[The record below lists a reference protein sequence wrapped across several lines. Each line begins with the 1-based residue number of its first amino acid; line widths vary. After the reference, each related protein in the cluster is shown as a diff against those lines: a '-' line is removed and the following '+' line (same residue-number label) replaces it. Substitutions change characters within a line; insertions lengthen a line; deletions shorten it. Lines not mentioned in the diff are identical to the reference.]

1 MIIENKTTE
10 NGDVLRISTDVPVLG
25 LVLLYGFLDNTS
37 GESPDMYFQKKFRYS
52 KDIGINWSDWQLL
65 TAANIQNVPIRNKE
79 SFLFEYAYQHEGRNG
94 ELYFNWVQLEG
105 EVNQGDDTIYSKTD
119 FKQFFDVND
128 INVLGWAFNVLEK
141 LYQQGILPKY
151 VQRDYTENSK
161 DFIDYWLSVTHFF
174 ALIVYMARQFQDIP
188 GNNILFNL
196 FIEGRGLALSGSE
209 TQLQRNY
216 LFAHYI
222 DEYRKRG
229 TANIIDQD
237 GTVYGE
243 FLRLINYDPK
253 EEFMFFNLVRQNLG
267 WCCDFSSPMWIG
279 TEQILNAT
287 KAYEYSDSV
296 KDLSKYPT
304 VGSVDIFQYGDYD
317 WLRLGTTVGTNG
329 IDVSNGN
336 LLLEDK
342 QPLLLEEG
350 GEIRL
355 ERSDLV
361 LKEQLQKISPSIP
374 YEIYFRII
382 AISNDDTAPDH
393 LNFGVKGYNENLQPV
408 DFLNAQTGEP
418 QNSFFSEVPARVI
431 YKVNTE
437 YWFRAVIWR
446 ADEVPGASMNL
457 NFLNGV
463 PLISSKD
470 MRYFSPVITQAYVA
484 GDKSLLIRD
493 IKIKPLQLSVEQGYL
508 GSILPI
514 ATYFYNNSGRE
525 DSYIKNF
532 TEQYLLSYKN
542 NVLLPT
548 YLTEVEVIF
557 FVLTIAW
564 QPTDGGV
571 VVGAGTYRQG
581 DIATI
586 RITPSVGYQIDSV
599 VIDGEAKVPANQ
611 YLVSMTKNI
620 QANVVFKKTLANF
633 VTQKRAFSFEGTQYD
648 GNLVIDWGDGITTT
662 NTLTHRYTD
671 SLQQH
676 IITVNEGD
684 ITTLNVPDNEI
695 LSANF
700 VNMPNIDVLNMDNNL
715 LTQLDISSLT
725 NVTSVSLS
733 GNQLAN
739 ISLTANPEIN
749 YLDLA
754 QNNFSSIDLSTLA
767 KLKNLILKDNQLT
780 SLDLSLNT
788 ALINLDADNN
798 VMTSLNLGQG
808 TSLKTVTVYNN
819 KLTSF
824 SLPASNILT
833 SLNIGKNNLPSA
845 SFTSATYSKLETLLI
860 SDMPVLKTLSVTS
873 IATLTELTAKNNAQA
888 TTYTITG
895 NVKLPAL
902 DISGCTVLY
911 TATCN
916 GNTLL
921 SSVNV
926 NNDSTLYTL
935 NLDNCALTTISL
947 NTNIALNTLSINNN
961 KLTTFSAPYCTALA
975 SLSLDNNQLGSITL
989 NNNTKLVVLSVSNNK
1004 LTTLGIFSPI
1014 LRTLDCDHNL
1024 LTSTSTTNWQNITT
1038 LESVDGRNNNFT
1050 SFMFDNNPSIKTIKL
1065 DDCVNLTTVRITYN
1079 PQLANLTLSGNVAL
1093 TNLVGYNNAL
1103 TSVTVDGD
1111 IYLSEV
1117 SLGNNQ
1123 ISSFSYVG
1131 CKRIKTLLL
1140 DSNLLTSIDA
1150 DYLGETLETLSIN
1163 KNRLTEL
1170 TLTKTTELKYVSCN
1184 NNLMT
1189 SLTIEPDEAPEQTTV
1204 ESIVDDLSIQPYIAY
1219 LFNGNTNKMN
1229 RSLLSLDSFTG
1240 VSYTSGYEPGRQ
1252 ALQCNTTYC
1261 QMPLTMSSNSTD
1273 RVCASVMIYP
1283 TDNDPSVYNGIF
1295 GGLMFGLKTGKFGW
1309 ALGWGGNN
1317 FENKLN
1323 LDLYTTAGRLALQG
1337 PVLEPNEWHHIM
1349 FNINYTGAAGSSW
1362 SMTLYVDG
1370 VRYTNSGNPG
1380 GDHLDFDGLESSTG
1394 TRNLFIGRAY
1404 QLGWKYFRGKMQ
1416 DPIIGYS
1423 NFSEND
1429 FDILNNYYKSAGTVV
1444 RFENLTTLDCSNN
1457 QLTTLDLTHA
1467 DCLTDLDCSYNLL
1480 GKDTPV
1486 TEQAITFGTAFVQN
1500 PLTRLIASNN
1510 QLKMIVLSNNE
1521 NLVTVDV
1528 SDNPDLSDLLTNI
1541 SIGAMGK
1548 AKTLLAYNTAIPGFS
1563 HFIWPALVKLDLH
1576 NTPVNQYLPSGTT
1589 GLIEYLDI
1597 SETRFPSLAIT
1608 TMLGQNA
1615 AKLREVY
1622 LKNLTHFPD
1631 DFELEVY
1638 NMPNLKRLDIS
1649 GSNIPRI
1656 NFEKGT
1662 TFTLSVEW
1670 LSVENCQ
1677 QLSVLPTYTLVN
1689 ATYLNFA
1696 NSNISSIIPTSE
1708 PQKFEEI
1715 HSEHSYL
1722 ASNFSTNYNSFLGNL
1737 NSTTTGKYYYSSDD
1751 IYIKDT
1757 ASGGWGFGDLLK
1769 AAGWTLILVD

>member
-196 FIEGRGLALSGSE
+196 FLEGKGLALSGEE

-229 TANIIDQD
+229 TASIIDPD

-243 FLRLINYDPK
+243 FLRLINYDPQ

-287 KAYEYSDSV
+287 KAYEYSESV
-296 KDLSKYPT
+296 KDLTKYPI
-304 VGSVDIFQYGDYD
+304 VGSVDVFQYGDYE
-317 WLRLGTTVGTNG
+317 WLRLATTAGTNG
-329 IDVSNGN
+329 IDVASPTREN
-336 LLLEDK
+336 
-342 QPLLLEEG
+342 
-350 GEIRL
+350 
-355 ERSDLV
+355 
-361 LKEQLQKISPSIP
+361 LQKISPSIP
-374 YEIYFRII
+374 YEIYFRVI
-382 AISNDDTAPDH
+382 AISADGTAPDH
-393 LNFGVKGYNENLQPV
+393 LNFGVKGYDENLQLL
-408 DFLNAQTGEP
+408 DFLNAQTGQA
-418 QNSFFSEVPARVI
+418 QNSFFTEVPTRVL

-463 PLISSKD
+463 PLISNRD
-470 MRYFSPVITQAYVA
+470 MKYFTPVITQSYVA

-493 IKIKPLQLSVEQGYL
+493 VKIKPLQLSVEQGYL
-508 GSILPI
+508 SSILPI

-525 DSYIKNF
+525 DSYIKDF

-548 YLTEVEVIF
+548 YLADVDVIF
-557 FVLTIAW
+557 FVLTITW

-599 VIDGEAKVPANQ
+599 VIDGEMKTPANQ

-715 LTQLDISSLT
+715 LTQLDVSSLT
-725 NVTSVSLS
+725 KVTSVSLS

-754 QNNFSSIDLSTLA
+754 QNSFSSIDLSTLA
-767 KLKNLILKDNQLT
+767 KLRNLILKDNQLT

-824 SLPASNILT
+824 SLPTSNILT
-833 SLNIGKNNLPSA
+833 SLNIGKNNLASA
-845 SFTSATYSKLETLLI
+845 SFTGATYSKLETLLI

-873 IATLTELTAKNNAQA
+873 ISTLAELTAKNNAQA

-935 NLDNCALTTISL
+935 NLDDCALTTISL

-961 KLTTFSAPYCTALA
+961 KLTAFSAPYCTVLA
-975 SLSLDNNQLGSITL
+975 SLSLDNNQLSSITL
-989 NNNTKLVVLSVSNNK
+989 RDNTRLVNLSVSNNQ

-1014 LRTLDCDHNL
+1014 LKTLDCDHNL
-1024 LTSTSTTNWQNITT
+1024 LTTATTTDWQEIET
-1038 LESVDGRNNNFT
+1038 LETLDARNNNFT
-1050 SFMFDNNPSIKTIKL
+1050 TFRFDSNPSIKTIAL
-1065 DDCVNLTTVRITYN
+1065 DNCVNLTSATITYN
-1079 PQLANLTLSGNVAL
+1079 DKLQSLTLSGNTAMTTL
-1093 TNLVGYNNAL
+1093 SGYSNAL
-1103 TSVTVDGD
+1103 TSVILDNDTNLTD
-1111 IYLSEV
+1111 IYLY
-1117 SLGNNQ
+1117 NNQ
-1123 ISSFSYVG
+1123 ISNFSYTN
-1131 CKRIKTLLL
+1131 CKKIQYLRIDT
-1140 DSNLLTSIDA
+1140 NLLTSFDA
-1150 DYLGETLETLSIN
+1150 DYLGETLQTLIIDKNQLSTLS
-1163 KNRLTEL
+1163 
-1170 TLTKTTELKYVSCN
+1170 LTKTTELVTLTCSN
-1184 NNLMT
+1184 NRIT
-1189 SLTIEPDEAPEQTTV
+1189 SLTIEPEGGEAPSTV
-1204 ESIVDDLSIQPYIAY
+1204 QDIITEVAASGIAPTSAY
-1219 LFNGNTNKMN
+1219 LFDGNTNAAPESKSVMEN
-1229 RSLLSLDSFTG
+1229 FNNI
-1240 VSYTSGYEPGRQ
+1240 SYTAGYEEGRQ
-1252 ALQCNTTYC
+1252 ALQCNNTYC
-1261 QMPLTMSSNSTD
+1261 QYPLSMSEGGLLAELSF
-1273 RVCASVMIYP
+1273 SVMIR
-1283 TDNDPSVYNGIF
+1283 PSVATTAQDMGVFGGVIWGNQTGKYGWAVGAKTGTYSGKLGFEVYSSSGAVTLQTEALEAGKWYHLIGRAARGVNGIWS
-1295 GGLMFGLKTGKFGW
+1295 LDMYVN
-1309 ALGWGGNN
+1309 GNHYSATSSSIGN
-1317 FENKLN
+1317 FIE
-1323 LDLYTTAGRLALQG
+1323 
-1337 PVLEPNEWHHIM
+1337 
-1349 FNINYTGAAGSSW
+1349 
-1362 SMTLYVDG
+1362 
-1370 VRYTNSGNPG
+1370 
-1380 GDHLDFDGLESSTG
+1380 FDGLQGSSYGDGHMHLGRCEQGGWNYFSG
-1394 TRNLFIGRAY
+1394 TLQDAIIYNYNL
-1404 QLGWKYFRGKMQ
+1404 
-1416 DPIIGYS
+1416 S
-1423 NFSEND
+1423 NTIVQKFLD
-1429 FDILNNYYKSAGTVV
+1429 YYAGINVS
-1444 RFENLTTLDCSNN
+1444 RFEKLNKLDCSNN

-1467 DCLTDLDCSYNLL
+1467 DYLNEVNCSYNLL

-1548 AKTLLAYNTAIPGFS
+1548 AKTLLAYNTAIPGFG

-1696 NSNISSIIPTSE
+1696 NSNIASIIPTSE

>member
-196 FIEGRGLALSGSE
+196 FFEGKGLALSGEE

-229 TANIIDQD
+229 TASIIDPD

-243 FLRLINYDPK
+243 FLRLINYDPQ

-287 KAYEYSDSV
+287 KAYEYSESV
-296 KDLSKYPT
+296 KDLTKYPI
-304 VGSVDIFQYGDYD
+304 VGSVDVFQYGDYE
-317 WLRLGTTVGTNG
+317 WLRLATTAGTNG
-329 IDVSNGN
+329 IDVASPTREN
-336 LLLEDK
+336 
-342 QPLLLEEG
+342 
-350 GEIRL
+350 
-355 ERSDLV
+355 
-361 LKEQLQKISPSIP
+361 LQKISPSIP
-374 YEIYFRII
+374 YEIYFRVI
-382 AISNDDTAPDH
+382 AISADGTAPDH
-393 LNFGVKGYNENLQPV
+393 LNFGVKGYDENLQLL
-408 DFLNAQTGEP
+408 DFLNAQTGQA
-418 QNSFFSEVPARVI
+418 QNSFFTEVPTRVL

-463 PLISSKD
+463 PLISNRD
-470 MRYFSPVITQAYVA
+470 MKYFTPVITQSYVA

-493 IKIKPLQLSVEQGYL
+493 VKIKPLQLSVEQGYL
-508 GSILPI
+508 SSILPI

-525 DSYIKNF
+525 DSYIKDF

-548 YLTEVEVIF
+548 YLADVDVIF
-557 FVLTIAW
+557 FVLTITW

-599 VIDGEAKVPANQ
+599 VIDGEMKTPANQ

-700 VNMPNIDVLNMDNNL
+700 VNMPNIDALNMDNNL
-715 LTQLDISSLT
+715 LTQLDVSSLT
-725 NVTSVSLS
+725 KVTSVSLS

-754 QNNFSSIDLSTLA
+754 QNSFSSIDLSTLA
-767 KLKNLILKDNQLT
+767 KLRNLILKDNQLT

-824 SLPASNILT
+824 SLPTSNILT
-833 SLNIGKNNLPSA
+833 SLNIGKNNLASA
-845 SFTSATYSKLETLLI
+845 SFTGATYSKLETLLI

-873 IATLTELTAKNNAQA
+873 IATLTELTARNNAQA

-935 NLDNCALTTISL
+935 NLDDCVLTAISL

-961 KLTTFSAPYCTALA
+961 KLTAFSAPYCTVLA
-975 SLSLDNNQLGSITL
+975 SLSLDNNQLSSITL
-989 NNNTKLVVLSVSNNK
+989 RDNTRLVNLSVSNNQ

-1014 LRTLDCDHNL
+1014 LKTLDCDHNL
-1024 LTSTSTTNWQNITT
+1024 LTTATTTDWQEIET
-1038 LESVDGRNNNFT
+1038 LETLDARNNNFT
-1050 SFMFDNNPSIKTIKL
+1050 TFRFDSNPSIKTIAL
-1065 DDCVNLTTVRITYN
+1065 DNCVNLTSATITYN
-1079 PQLANLTLSGNVAL
+1079 DKLQSLTLSGNTAMTTL
-1093 TNLVGYNNAL
+1093 SGYSNAL
-1103 TSVTVDGD
+1103 TSVILDNDTNLTD
-1111 IYLSEV
+1111 IYLY
-1117 SLGNNQ
+1117 NNQ
-1123 ISSFSYVG
+1123 ISNFSYTN
-1131 CKRIKTLLL
+1131 CKKIQYLRIDT
-1140 DSNLLTSIDA
+1140 NLLTSFDA
-1150 DYLGETLETLSIN
+1150 DYLGETLQTLIIDKNQLSTLS
-1163 KNRLTEL
+1163 
-1170 TLTKTTELKYVSCN
+1170 LTKTTELVTLTCSN
-1184 NNLMT
+1184 NRIT
-1189 SLTIEPDEAPEQTTV
+1189 SLTIEPEGGEAPSTV
-1204 ESIVDDLSIQPYIAY
+1204 QDIITEVAASGIAPTSAY
-1219 LFNGNTNKMN
+1219 LFDGNTNAAPESKSVMEN
-1229 RSLLSLDSFTG
+1229 FNNI
-1240 VSYTSGYEPGRQ
+1240 SYTAGYEEGRQ
-1252 ALQCNTTYC
+1252 ALQCNNTYC
-1261 QMPLTMSSNSTD
+1261 QYPLSMSEGGLLAELSF
-1273 RVCASVMIYP
+1273 SVMIR
-1283 TDNDPSVYNGIF
+1283 PSVATTAQDMGVFGGVIWGNQTGKYGWAVGAKTGTYSGKLGFEVYSSSGAVTLQTEALEAGKWYHLIGRAARGVNGIWS
-1295 GGLMFGLKTGKFGW
+1295 LDMYVN
-1309 ALGWGGNN
+1309 GNHYSATSSSIGN
-1317 FENKLN
+1317 FIE
-1323 LDLYTTAGRLALQG
+1323 
-1337 PVLEPNEWHHIM
+1337 
-1349 FNINYTGAAGSSW
+1349 
-1362 SMTLYVDG
+1362 
-1370 VRYTNSGNPG
+1370 
-1380 GDHLDFDGLESSTG
+1380 FDGLQGSRYGDGHMHLGRCEQVGWNYFSG
-1394 TRNLFIGRAY
+1394 TLQDAIIYNYNL
-1404 QLGWKYFRGKMQ
+1404 
-1416 DPIIGYS
+1416 S
-1423 NFSEND
+1423 NTIVQKFLD
-1429 FDILNNYYKSAGTVV
+1429 YYAGINVS
-1444 RFENLTTLDCSNN
+1444 RFEKLNKLDCSNN

-1548 AKTLLAYNTAIPGFS
+1548 AKTLLAYNTAIPGFG

-1576 NTPVNQYLPSGTT
+1576 NTPVNQYLSSGTT

-1696 NSNISSIIPTSE
+1696 NSNIASIIPTSE

>member
-196 FIEGRGLALSGSE
+196 FLEGRGLALSGEE

-229 TANIIDQD
+229 TASIIDPD

-243 FLRLINYDPK
+243 FLRLINYDPQ
-253 EEFMFFNLVRQNLG
+253 EEFMFFNLVRQNMG

-287 KAYEYSDSV
+287 KAYEYSESV
-296 KDLSKYPT
+296 KDLTKYPI
-304 VGSVDIFQYGDYD
+304 VGSVDVFQYGDYE
-317 WLRLGTTVGTNG
+317 WLRLATTAGTNG
-329 IDVSNGN
+329 IDVASPTREN
-336 LLLEDK
+336 
-342 QPLLLEEG
+342 
-350 GEIRL
+350 
-355 ERSDLV
+355 
-361 LKEQLQKISPSIP
+361 LQKISPSIP
-374 YEIYFRII
+374 YEIYFRVI
-382 AISNDDTAPDH
+382 AISADGTAPDH
-393 LNFGVKGYNENLQPV
+393 LNFGVKGYDENLQLL
-408 DFLNAQTGEP
+408 DFLNAQTGQA
-418 QNSFFSEVPARVI
+418 QNSFFTEVPTRVL

-463 PLISSKD
+463 PLISNRD
-470 MRYFSPVITQAYVA
+470 MKYFTPVITQSYVA

-493 IKIKPLQLSVEQGYL
+493 VKIKPLQLSVEQGYL
-508 GSILPI
+508 SSILPI

-525 DSYIKNF
+525 DSYIKDF

-548 YLTEVEVIF
+548 YLADVDVIF
-557 FVLTIAW
+557 FVLTITW

-599 VIDGEAKVPANQ
+599 VIDGEMKTPANQ

-715 LTQLDISSLT
+715 LTQLDVSSLT
-725 NVTSVSLS
+725 KVTSVSLS

-754 QNNFSSIDLSTLA
+754 QNSFSSIDLSTLA
-767 KLKNLILKDNQLT
+767 KLRNLILKDNQLT

-824 SLPASNILT
+824 SLPTSNILT
-833 SLNIGKNNLPSA
+833 SLNIGKNNLASA
-845 SFTSATYSKLETLLI
+845 SFTGATYSKLETLLI

-873 IATLTELTAKNNAQA
+873 IATLTELTARNNAQA

-935 NLDNCALTTISL
+935 NLDDCVLTAISL

-961 KLTTFSAPYCTALA
+961 KLTAFSAPYCTVLA
-975 SLSLDNNQLGSITL
+975 SLSLDNNQLSSITL
-989 NNNTKLVVLSVSNNK
+989 RDNTRLVNLSVSNNQ

-1014 LRTLDCDHNL
+1014 LKTLDCDHNL
-1024 LTSTSTTNWQNITT
+1024 LTTATTTDWQEIET
-1038 LESVDGRNNNFT
+1038 LETLDARNNNFT
-1050 SFMFDNNPSIKTIKL
+1050 TFRFDSNPSIKTIAL
-1065 DDCVNLTTVRITYN
+1065 DNCVNLTSATITYN
-1079 PQLANLTLSGNVAL
+1079 DKLQSLTLSGNTAMTTL
-1093 TNLVGYNNAL
+1093 SGYSNAL
-1103 TSVTVDGD
+1103 TSVILDNDTNLTD
-1111 IYLSEV
+1111 IYLY
-1117 SLGNNQ
+1117 NNQ
-1123 ISSFSYVG
+1123 ISNFSYTN
-1131 CKRIKTLLL
+1131 CKKIQYLRIDT
-1140 DSNLLTSIDA
+1140 NLLTSFDA
-1150 DYLGETLETLSIN
+1150 DYLGETLQTLIIDKNQLSTLS
-1163 KNRLTEL
+1163 
-1170 TLTKTTELKYVSCN
+1170 LTKTTELVTLTCSN
-1184 NNLMT
+1184 NRIT
-1189 SLTIEPDEAPEQTTV
+1189 SLTIEPEGGEAPSTV
-1204 ESIVDDLSIQPYIAY
+1204 QDIITEVAASGIAPTSAY
-1219 LFNGNTNKMN
+1219 LFDGNTNAAPESKSVMEN
-1229 RSLLSLDSFTG
+1229 FNNI
-1240 VSYTSGYEPGRQ
+1240 SYTAGYEEGRQ
-1252 ALQCNTTYC
+1252 ALQCNNTYC
-1261 QMPLTMSSNSTD
+1261 QYPLSMSEGGLLAELSF
-1273 RVCASVMIYP
+1273 SVMIR
-1283 TDNDPSVYNGIF
+1283 PSVATTAQDMGVFGGVIWGNQTGKYGWAVGAKTGTYSGKLGFEVYSSSGAVTLQTEALEAGKWYHLIGRAARGVNGIWS
-1295 GGLMFGLKTGKFGW
+1295 LDMYVN
-1309 ALGWGGNN
+1309 GNHYSATSSSIGN
-1317 FENKLN
+1317 FIE
-1323 LDLYTTAGRLALQG
+1323 
-1337 PVLEPNEWHHIM
+1337 
-1349 FNINYTGAAGSSW
+1349 
-1362 SMTLYVDG
+1362 
-1370 VRYTNSGNPG
+1370 
-1380 GDHLDFDGLESSTG
+1380 FDGLQGSSYGDGHMHLGRCEQGGWNYFSG
-1394 TRNLFIGRAY
+1394 TLQDAIIYNYNL
-1404 QLGWKYFRGKMQ
+1404 
-1416 DPIIGYS
+1416 S
-1423 NFSEND
+1423 NTIVQKFLD
-1429 FDILNNYYKSAGTVV
+1429 YYAGINVS
-1444 RFENLTTLDCSNN
+1444 RFEKLNKLDCSNN

-1467 DCLTDLDCSYNLL
+1467 DYLNEVNCSYNLL

-1548 AKTLLAYNTAIPGFS
+1548 AKTLLAYNTAIPGFG

-1608 TMLGQNA
+1608 TMLDQNA

-1696 NSNISSIIPTSE
+1696 NSNIASIIPTSE

>member
-229 TANIIDQD
+229 TASIIDPD

-243 FLRLINYDPK
+243 FLRLINYDPQ

-287 KAYEYSDSV
+287 KAYEYSESV
-296 KDLSKYPT
+296 KDLTKYPI
-304 VGSVDIFQYGDYD
+304 VGSVDVFQYGDYE
-317 WLRLGTTVGTNG
+317 WLRLATTAGTNG
-329 IDVSNGN
+329 IDVASPTREN
-336 LLLEDK
+336 
-342 QPLLLEEG
+342 
-350 GEIRL
+350 
-355 ERSDLV
+355 
-361 LKEQLQKISPSIP
+361 LQKISPSIP
-374 YEIYFRII
+374 YEIYFRVI
-382 AISNDDTAPDH
+382 AISADGTAPDH
-393 LNFGVKGYNENLQPV
+393 LNFGVKGYDENLQLL
-408 DFLNAQTGEP
+408 DFLNAQTGQA
-418 QNSFFSEVPARVI
+418 QNSFFTEVPTRVL

-463 PLISSKD
+463 PLISNRD
-470 MRYFSPVITQAYVA
+470 MKYFTPVITQSYVA

-493 IKIKPLQLSVEQGYL
+493 VKIKPLQLSVEQGYL
-508 GSILPI
+508 SSILPI

-525 DSYIKNF
+525 DSYIKDF

-548 YLTEVEVIF
+548 YLADVDVIF
-557 FVLTIAW
+557 FVLTITW

-599 VIDGEAKVPANQ
+599 VIDGEMKTPANQ

-715 LTQLDISSLT
+715 LTQLDVSSLT
-725 NVTSVSLS
+725 KVTSVSLS

-754 QNNFSSIDLSTLA
+754 QNSFSSIDLSTLA
-767 KLKNLILKDNQLT
+767 KLRNLILKDNQLT

-824 SLPASNILT
+824 SPPTSNILT
-833 SLNIGKNNLPSA
+833 SLNIGKNNLASA
-845 SFTSATYSKLETLLI
+845 SFTGATYSKLETLLI

-873 IATLTELTAKNNAQA
+873 ISTLAELTAKNNAQA

-935 NLDNCALTTISL
+935 NLDDCALTTISL

-961 KLTTFSAPYCTALA
+961 KLTAFSAPYCTVLA
-975 SLSLDNNQLGSITL
+975 SLSLDNNQLSSITL
-989 NNNTKLVVLSVSNNK
+989 RDNTRLVNLSVSNNQ

-1014 LRTLDCDHNL
+1014 LKTLDCDHNL
-1024 LTSTSTTNWQNITT
+1024 LTTATTTDWQEIET
-1038 LESVDGRNNNFT
+1038 LETLDARNNNFT
-1050 SFMFDNNPSIKTIKL
+1050 TFRFDSNPSIKTIAL
-1065 DDCVNLTTVRITYN
+1065 DNCVNLTSATITYN
-1079 PQLANLTLSGNVAL
+1079 DKLQSLTLSGNTAMTTL
-1093 TNLVGYNNAL
+1093 SGYSNAL
-1103 TSVTVDGD
+1103 TSVILDNDTNLTD
-1111 IYLSEV
+1111 IYLY
-1117 SLGNNQ
+1117 NNQ
-1123 ISSFSYVG
+1123 ISNFSYTN
-1131 CKRIKTLLL
+1131 CKKIQYLRIDT
-1140 DSNLLTSIDA
+1140 NLLTSFDA
-1150 DYLGETLETLSIN
+1150 DYLGETLQTLIIDKNQLSTLS
-1163 KNRLTEL
+1163 
-1170 TLTKTTELKYVSCN
+1170 LTKTTELVTLTCSN
-1184 NNLMT
+1184 NRIT
-1189 SLTIEPDEAPEQTTV
+1189 SLTIEPEGGEAPSTV
-1204 ESIVDDLSIQPYIAY
+1204 QDIITEVAASGIAPTSAY
-1219 LFNGNTNKMN
+1219 LFDGNTNAAPESKSVMEN
-1229 RSLLSLDSFTG
+1229 FNNI
-1240 VSYTSGYEPGRQ
+1240 SYTAGYEEGRQ
-1252 ALQCNTTYC
+1252 ALQCNNTYC
-1261 QMPLTMSSNSTD
+1261 QYPLSMSEGGLLAELSF
-1273 RVCASVMIYP
+1273 SVMIR
-1283 TDNDPSVYNGIF
+1283 PSVATTAQDMGVFGGVIWGNQTGKYGWAVGAKTGIYSGKLGFEVYSSSGAVTLQTEALEAGKWYHLIGRAARGVNGIWS
-1295 GGLMFGLKTGKFGW
+1295 LDMYVN
-1309 ALGWGGNN
+1309 GNHYSATSSSIGN
-1317 FENKLN
+1317 FIE
-1323 LDLYTTAGRLALQG
+1323 
-1337 PVLEPNEWHHIM
+1337 
-1349 FNINYTGAAGSSW
+1349 
-1362 SMTLYVDG
+1362 
-1370 VRYTNSGNPG
+1370 
-1380 GDHLDFDGLESSTG
+1380 FDGLRGSSYGDGHMHLGRCEQGGWNYFSG
-1394 TRNLFIGRAY
+1394 TLQDAIIYNYNL
-1404 QLGWKYFRGKMQ
+1404 
-1416 DPIIGYS
+1416 S
-1423 NFSEND
+1423 NTIVQKFLD
-1429 FDILNNYYKSAGTVV
+1429 YYAGINVS
-1444 RFENLTTLDCSNN
+1444 RFEKLNKLDCSNN

-1467 DCLTDLDCSYNLL
+1467 DYLNEVNCSYNLL
-1480 GKDTPV
+1480 GQNATG
-1486 TEQAITFGTAFVQN
+1486 EEESIIFGGNLGANYLTILTAN
-1500 PLTRLIASNN
+1500 DN
-1510 QLKMIVLSNNE
+1510 QLKYLDCTNNT
-1521 NLVTVDV
+1521 NLVSVNI
-1528 SDNPDLSDLLTNI
+1528 SNNPDLT
-1541 SIGAMGK
+1541 AMK
-1548 AKTLLAYNTAIPGFS
+1548 HELMANVMTALKTYVASNTAITSLWYLSFPN
-1563 HFIWPALVKLDLH
+1563 LVVLDLH
-1576 NTPVNQYLPSGTT
+1576 DCLHLQTYFPRLSAGT
-1589 GLIEYLDI
+1589 IEYLDL
-1597 SETRFPSLAIT
+1597 SNTSLSSVAF
-1608 TMLGQNA
+1608 QNIVNLNQ
-1615 AKLREVY
+1615 KSLRTFY
-1622 LKNLTHFPD
+1622 MKNATQLAGD
-1631 DFELEVY
+1631 VWLEAY
-1638 NMPNLKRLDIS
+1638 NMTNLKVLDVS
-1649 GSNIPRI
+1649 GSTVDRI
-1656 NFEKGT
+1656 VFSSGSQY
-1662 TFTLSVEW
+1662 TLSVEW
-1670 LSVENCQ
+1670 LSLENCKQ
-1677 QLSVLPTYTLVN
+1677 FTDLQAHALLN
-1689 ATYLNFA
+1689 AKYLNFA
-1696 NSNISSIIPTSE
+1696 NSSVNGFGVSRE
-1708 PQKFEEI
+1708 GYNFEEI
-1715 HSEHSYL
+1715 HAEHSYIV
-1722 ASNFSTNYNSFLGNL
+1722 TQWRGNYNAFLSYL
-1737 NSTTTGKYYYSSDD
+1737 NSTTTGKFYYSSDD
-1751 IYIKDT
+1751 VYIKSRDE
-1757 ASGGWGFGDLLK
+1757 GGWGYGEELIAK
-1769 AAGWTLILVD
+1769 GWTLILVD